1 MNEEKM
7 AGKMTGCEWV
17 ILEQEFARLMN
28 EALKSNQ
35 TLLNAINNAS
45 ATGYAVSFS
54 FINGVCY
61 TTVESKQAARKRR
74 VMAAE

>member
-7 AGKMTGCEWV
+7 AGKMTGFEWV
-17 ILEQEFARLMN
+17 ILEQEFTRLMN

-54 FINGVCY
+54 FINGMCY
-61 TTVESKQAARKRR
+61 TTLETKQAARKR
-74 VMAAE
+74 VMEAE